1 MQKTTETGK
10 NWKDERRN
18 TILDVAFES
27 FREKGYAATSM
38 AQIAARLGG
47 SKTTLYN
54 YFPSKDDLF
63 VAVVRDQCARLTE
76 RLYRAPTE
84 KHETRDVLTE
94 FCQRYMREIFSHE
107 QTSFLRMV
115 IAQAARF
122 PEIGRS
128 FYLECIEVGLT
139 LASQYLERMMAD
151 GRIRKTEPREAAAF
165 LLDLCTGV
173 MNMRRLL
180 NVASGPEEDDIVT
193 HSKHVVDIFMRVYAL
208 PGETGITAA
217 TS

>member
-1 MQKTTETGK
+1 MQNSNESVK

-18 TILDVAFES
+18 TIIDVAFRS
-27 FREKGYAATSM
+27 FCEKGYAATSM

-63 VAVVRDQCARLTE
+63 VAVVRNQCARLAE
-76 RLYRAPTE
+76 RLYQAPTE
-84 KHETRDVLTE
+84 KHETRDVLTG

-107 QTSFLRMV
+107 QTAFLRMV

-122 PEIGRS
+122 PEISKS
-128 FYLECIEVGLT
+128 FYQECIEGGLT
-139 LASQYLERMMAD
+139 LASAYLERMMAD
-151 GRIRKTEPREAAAF
+151 SRIRETDPREAATF
-165 LLDLCTGV
+165 LLDLCTGI

-193 HSKHVVDIFMRVYAL
+193 HSKHVVDIFMRVYAF
-208 PGETGITAA
+208 PDTPDQSENTV
-217 TS
+217 